1 VPPVSNGSVAQQNQ
15 GSLPDGSPTTAEP
28 VDSSPVIAEQQHD
41 DALAALAGEAA
52 VISAVDAAPG
62 AHAAPVAPPPRPAGV
77 PSTSPASPPEPM
89 FPPGPGASRGAALA
103 EAARAEAEER
113 TRRAAEA
120 HAARTAARA
129 AAEAEAAEAAEA
141 VRSAAVERSR
151 AAAAAHTSDAV
162 EPDDIVP
169 GFAPTGGG
177 SHPHVAAHDQVGG
190 LRRSRRPAVG
200 LVALVVL
207 GFVAAFFGWV
217 SADPFWL
224 GTGQGATGTVTVA
237 RCDAGRC
244 EGQFA
249 GTAFSAEGVLLS
261 GISPADR
268 QRGATVPAR
277 MLASDRDW
285 AYAGPAWGLHL
296 RWALGL
302 TVVVLCGLAL
312 GAATGARFLR
322 PLGRRASVGAR
333 LLALAGPLALFA
345 GMLGAA
351 LV

>member
-1 VPPVSNGSVAQQNQ
+1 
-15 GSLPDGSPTTAEP
+15 
-28 VDSSPVIAEQQHD
+28 
-41 DALAALAGEAA
+41 
-52 VISAVDAAPG
+52 
-62 AHAAPVAPPPRPAGV
+62 
-77 PSTSPASPPEPM
+77 M

-129 AAEAEAAEAAEA
+129 AAEAEAARDAEAASAVTAEA
-141 VRSAAVERSR
+141 ERSAAVERSR
-151 AAAAAHTSDAV
+151 AAAAAHRSDAE
-162 EPDDIVP
+162 EPDHIVP
-169 GFAPTGGG
+169 GFPPTGGG
-177 SHPHVAAHDQVGG
+177 SHPHVNAHDQVGG

-237 RCDAGRC
+237 RCDGGRC

-268 QRGATVPAR
+268 HSGATVPAR

-302 TVVVLCGLAL
+302 VVVVLCGLAL